1 MTGVQTCAL
10 PICLKW
16 KIPDS
21 YNIKQFNKM
30 QHNLSNGQKCDEV
43 DRRTARLTDKNAN
56 GKVHRHAIDA
66 STDRK
71 TIKNR

>member
-1 MTGVQTCAL
+1 
-10 PICLKW
+10 
-16 KIPDS
+16 
-21 YNIKQFNKM
+21 M
-30 QHNLSNGQKCDEV
+30 QHNLSNGKKCDEV

-71 TIKNR
+71 AIKNRKDKHVRAKLFRKNL

>member
-1 MTGVQTCAL
+1 
-10 PICLKW
+10 
-16 KIPDS
+16 
-21 YNIKQFNKM
+21 M
-30 QHNLSNGQKCDEV
+30 QHNLPNGKKCDEV

-71 TIKNR
+71 TIKNRKDKLFRKNL